1 MDDEPQAKK
10 KKTSPPTSFLL
21 TSSLCPLTYDSP
33 SLHAISTGY
42 IALDQALRGGLPC
55 GGLAEIFGTSGSGKT
70 TLALSLLASAVSTGG
85 SALLLDCDGS
95 FHAGRFLQLASSHGC
110 DKNAALSRLYVA
122 RCTSWDALASGV
134 AHTLPTVLHQR
145 DVRLVVVDSVAFL
158 FRTAEGTAVS
168 KRLEALAMRLQAA
181 AAECGTSVVLV
192 NHAKSMRQADT
203 VFPAMGE
210 GWQHVCATRLCMAWD
225 ERRNRFVEIVKSP
238 VAKQARVVFEIG
250 EKGLVEPDED

>member
-10 KKTSPPTSFLL
+10 KKTSPPPSLLL
-21 TSSLCPLTYDSP
+21 TSSLRPLTYDSS
-33 SLHAISTGY
+33 SLPPIFTGY
-42 IALDQALRGGLPC
+42 TALDEALHGGLPRGGLV
-55 GGLAEIFGTSGSGKT
+55 EIFGASGSGKT
-70 TLALSLLASAVSTGG
+70 TLSLSLLASAIAAGG

-110 DKNAALSRLYVA
+110 EKSAALSRLHVA

-134 AHTLPTVLHQR
+134 AHTLRTEMHQR
-145 DVRLVVVDSVAFL
+145 DVRLLVVDSVAFL

-181 AAECGTSVVLV
+181 AAECGASVVIV
-192 NHAKSMRQADT
+192 NHVKSMREGGAAL
-203 VFPAMGE
+203 PAMGE

-225 ERRNRFVEIVKSP
+225 ERKNRFVEIVKSP
-238 VAKQARVVFEIG
+238 VAKRVRVRFEIG
-250 EKGLVEPDED
+250 AKGLVEPDVD